1 MDDIERRAQP
11 MAQPP
16 LALFNEVVVQQAL
29 ASSAYKRSM
38 AFNRI
43 ALQHSRKAEDALR
56 ALLSEYGIELEIRNA

>member
-1 MDDIERRAQP
+1 

-16 LALFNEVVVQQAL
+16 LALFEKVIEEQQL
-29 ASSAYKRSM
+29 AASAYKRSM